1 MAPFNILANVTL
13 LNPHLK
19 KYIYTYKSLLLAGVM
34 AAFISTVLNLA
45 PTYFV
50 KNIVDA
56 LNNKSLQQ
64 NQLIY
69 NLLGW
74 LISIILSS
82 VMLFYQRMWVIS
94 ASRHIEHDLRM
105 NFFEL
110 LQQQPKS
117 FYDRHSSADIISAF
131 TNDMER
137 IRELMG
143 PSILHGVRGIF
154 LIISTLG
161 YMYWLSPL
169 LTIYIIIPILLVP
182 ILTPLVMAY
191 MEKLYAK
198 VQQALSNLTQ
208 ITQETLTGISIIK
221 DYAVEENYIRKF
233 LKESPLI
240 KNTHLKATYITGL
253 EWPFLDFVAGIS
265 LVILLLV
272 GGSKVIQN
280 EITMGELIALM
291 MLLFRIRMPLIIMGW
306 VISMVQRGRAAMK
319 RFYVIF
325 DEMQSSKVFTPVVAT
340 KTMKEIT
347 DITDIEATNLNFG
360 FKNNKNVLQNIN
372 FKLVKGQTIGIVGHV
387 GAGKSSLALLLAG
400 IYQNYTGQIKIN
412 GQDAKDIPFV
422 NRIKLFGWVPQDN
435 FLFSTSIKE
444 NILLGEKNGNKNFE
458 KYGEI
463 AGLKPDIAGFPDG
476 YDSLL
481 GERGI
486 NLSGGQKQRVSIA
499 RGLMT
504 NAPVLI
510 FDDSFSSLD
519 AQTENILLENLSH
532 IRKDKINIIVSHR
545 LSTLHNSDIIFV
557 LSDGKIIEQ
566 GNHAELLAQK
576 GYYAMTF
583 EEQKTALEID
593 A

>member
-1 MAPFNILANVTL
+1 M
-13 LNPHLK
+13 
-19 KYIYTYKSLLLAGVM
+19 GVV

-50 KNIVDA
+50 KNIVDG
-56 LNNKSLQQ
+56 LGTDSSGHIKLQFSG
-64 NQLIY
+64 LIY

-74 LISIILSS
+74 LIIIILSS
-82 VMLFYQRMWVIS
+82 VMLYYQRMWVIS
-94 ASRHIEHDLRM
+94 ASRHIEHDLRKD
-105 NFFEL
+105 FFSL

-143 PSILHGVRGIF
+143 PSILHGVRGVF
-154 LIISTLG
+154 LILSTLG
-161 YMYWLSPL
+161 YMWWLSPL
-169 LTIYIIIPILLVP
+169 LTSYIIIPILLVP
-182 ILTPLVMAY
+182 ILTPIVLAY

-221 DYAVEENYIRKF
+221 DYSVEENYIKKF
-233 LKESPLI
+233 LKESLLI
-240 KNTHLKATYITGL
+240 KKTSLKATFITGL
-253 EWPFLDFVAGIS
+253 EWPFLDFVAGLS
-265 LVILLLV
+265 LIVLIFV
-272 GGSKVIQN
+272 GGSRVVSN

-291 MLLFRIRMPLIIMGW
+291 MLIFRIRMPLIIMGW
-306 VISMVQRGRAAMK
+306 VISMVQRGRSAMK

-325 DEMQSSKVFTPVVAT
+325 DEMQASKIFYAPTAT
-340 KTMKEIT
+340 ESKIEINE
-347 DITDIEATNLNFG
+347 IELINVSFG
-360 FKNNKNVLQNIN
+360 FENNKDVLQNVN
-372 FKLVKGQTIGIVGHV
+372 LKLVKGQTIGIVGQV
-387 GAGKSSLALLLAG
+387 GSGKSTLVLLLAG
-400 IYQNYTGQIKIN
+400 IYQNYSGQIKIN
-412 GQDAKDIPFV
+412 GRDAKEIPWV
-422 NRIKLFGWVPQDN
+422 ERIKLFSWVPQDN

-444 NILLGEKNGNKNFE
+444 NILLGQKSTDGDYE

-463 AGLKPDIAGFPDG
+463 AGLKPDVAGFPQG

-499 RGLMT
+499 RGLIAG
-504 NAPVLI
+504 APVLI

-519 AQTENILLENLSH
+519 AQTENILLTNLSK
-532 IRKDKINIIVSHR
+532 IRKDKINIIISHR
-545 LSTLHNSDIIFV
+545 LSTLQSSDIIFV
-557 LSDGKIIEQ
+557 LENGKIIEQ
-566 GNHAELLAQK
+566 GRHAELLAKK

-583 EEQKTALEID
+583 KEQKTALEIES
-593 A
+593 

>member
-1 MAPFNILANVTL
+1 
-13 LNPHLK
+13 
-19 KYIYTYKSLLLAGVM
+19 M
-34 AAFISTVLNLA
+34 AALISTVLNLA

-56 LNNKSLQQ
+56 FGNKSFQS
-64 NQLIY
+64 NELIY
-69 NLLGW
+69 NLVGW
-74 LISIILSS
+74 FLTIIISS

-94 ASRHIEHDLRM
+94 ASRHIEHDLRKD
-105 NFFEL
+105 FFTL

-117 FYDRHSSADIISAF
+117 FYDRHSSGNIISAF

-143 PSILHGVRGIF
+143 PSILHGVRGVF

-169 LTIYIIIPILLVP
+169 LTGYIIIPILLVP
-182 ILTPLVMAY
+182 ILTPLVLAY

-221 DYAVEENYIRKF
+221 DYAVEENYIKKF
-233 LKESPLI
+233 LKESLLI
-240 KNTHLKATYITGL
+240 KRTSLKATYVTGL

-265 LVILLLV
+265 LIVLLYV
-272 GGSKVIQN
+272 GGSKVVAS

-291 MLLFRIRMPLIIMGW
+291 MLIFRIRMPLIIMGW
-306 VISMVQRGRAAMK
+306 VISMVQRGRSAMK
-319 RFYVIF
+319 RFYQIF
-325 DEMQSSKVFTPVVAT
+325 DEMQSSKVFTLAPENNPSF
-340 KTMKEIT
+340 EINE
-347 DITDIEATNLNFG
+347 IELSNVSFHFENTPD
-360 FKNNKNVLQNIN
+360 VLQNIN
-372 FKLVKGQTIGIVGHV
+372 LKIKKGQTIGIVGQV
-387 GAGKSSLALLLAG
+387 GSGKSTLVLLLAG
-400 IYQNYTGQIKIN
+400 IYQNYSGNIKIN
-412 GQDAKDIPFV
+412 GKDAKEIPFSE
-422 NRIKLFGWVPQDN
+422 RIKLFGWVPQDN

-444 NILLGEKNGNKNFE
+444 NILLGQKSSDGDYTKF
-458 KYGEI
+458 GEI
-463 AGLKPDIAGFPDG
+463 AGLKPDIAGFPQG

-499 RGLMT
+499 RGLMA
-504 NAPVLI
+504 NAQVLI

-519 AQTENILLENLSH
+519 AETENILLNNLSK
-532 IRKDKINIIVSHR
+532 IRKDNINIIISHR
-545 LSTLHNSDIIFV
+545 LSTLQKSDLIIV
-557 LSDGKIIEQ
+557 LDNGKISEQ
-566 GNHAELLAQK
+566 GKHQELIEK
-576 GYYAMTF
+576 NGYYAMTF
-583 EEQKTALEID
+583 KEQQTALEIE